1 MAKKDRMRRRAERRR
16 AARRAAPPPPPPA
29 TIVIDPMAHE
39 RSFLEEVQRHRNSRD
54 DLDSAN
60 WSYRD
65 CHGTVHIF
73 RGQRRLTYAAQKGW
87 HSAVTWL
94 LEQGADV
101 QGNCFTALHQAA
113 SQGLTAMCK
122 LLLSHGASLDA
133 RADGDDPEARAR
145 RGGRTTT
152 AAFLASV
159 RAAGGWRAYCDAPF
173 LDLRRELLAP
183 GVVANSSVGLYQR
196 VFVELPNDVFPR
208 VLAFRPAF

>member
-1 MAKKDRMRRRAERRR
+1 
-16 AARRAAPPPPPPA
+16 
-29 TIVIDPMAHE
+29 
-39 RSFLEEVQRHRNSRD
+39 
-54 DLDSAN
+54 
-60 WSYRD
+60 
-65 CHGTVHIF
+65 
-73 RGQRRLTYAAQKGW
+73 
-87 HSAVTWL
+87 
-94 LEQGADV
+94 
-101 QGNCFTALHQAA
+101 
-113 SQGLTAMCK
+113 MCK

-133 RADGDDPEARAR
+133 RADGADPEARAR

-183 GVVANSSVGLYQR
+183 GAIAKSSVRLYER